1 MRAKVILTNLVIV
14 ALLGFSSHILLK
26 FMIGADIDRQEEA
39 SVQESSL
46 AFEDLFKI
54 HGYALMMK
62 ADQLATQ
69 EGTPK
74 VWELPE
80 DLQLKMADAET
91 TLLQAQSAND
101 PDGLEAAKA
110 AKKEVD
116 EKAETMLH
124 DQAFLLCDKY
134 AAEEFLDFQPWYRK
148 PTIVVLTT
156 LEGTVIARDGSPREL
171 VGQVWEK
178 EYPLIRWALNGRPRW
193 DVVKFKD
200 VIAPEETDSSGK
212 VKKAGVYETKLLLAA
227 AAPVYRKGKLIG
239 SLFVGFD
246 VDNGLMEV
254 QRDELGS
261 ETAILYRVKGEKG
274 KEFYQAYSTSLGDEE
289 SAKQITAGLKGVH
302 SESSS
307 APGSG
312 DLIEEMAWIQSVVA
326 KGQPSASFEANLGG
340 IPYLMRVAP
349 VLETWQFGAGDLVFA
364 VMRDQARARAP
375 LTKLWLIAIG
385 TAVAMILVV
394 LLGLIVSNSV
404 LKPVEQLEAEIR
416 TVNEGNWEHRWE
428 IKSTEVG
435 GLSYLIN
442 QMLDTL
448 MEEDEEEEE
457 GGRQRATTEEEF
469 MAHGSEPTPESLA
482 AESEDQYYQRTYQ
495 ELQAAKAQLG
505 EDPNAIPYEQFV
517 AKLRQTE
524 QNILAKQPGRM
535 VRFIIQIQ
543 GNKINYKPVHIP

>member
-14 ALLGFSSHILLK
+14 ALLGFSSHLLLK
-26 FMIGADIDRQEEA
+26 FLLGGDIAQKEEE
-39 SVQESSL
+39 SIRESSL

-80 DLQLKMADAET
+80 DLQLNMADAET
-91 TLLQAQSAND
+91 ALLQAQSTDDTTA
-101 PDGLEAAKA
+101 LKA
-110 AKKEVD
+110 TKKEVD
-116 EKAETMLH
+116 EKAKTVLH

-134 AAEEFLDFQPWYRK
+134 AAEEFLDFEPWYRK

-178 EYPLIRWALNGRPRW
+178 DYPLIRWALNGRPRW
-193 DVVKFKD
+193 DVVKFRD
-200 VIAPEETDSSGK
+200 VIAPEERDSSGK
-212 VKKAGVYETKLLLAA
+212 VTKAGVYETKLLLAA

-239 SLFVGFD
+239 ALFIGFD
-246 VDNGLMEV
+246 VDNGLMQV
-254 QRDELGS
+254 QREELGG
-261 ETAILYRVKGEKG
+261 ETAIFYRVKGKKG

-289 SAKQITAGLKGVH
+289 SAKQITAALKSVH
-302 SESSS
+302 TEGAA

-312 DLIEEMAWIQSVVA
+312 NLIEEMAWIQSVVA
-326 KGQPSASFEANLGG
+326 KGQASASFEANLGDT
-340 IPYLMRVAP
+340 PYLMRVAP
-349 VLETWQFGAGDLVFA
+349 VLESWQFGAGDLVFA
-364 VMRDQARARAP
+364 VMRDQAKARTP
-375 LTKLWLIAIG
+375 LDKLWLIAIG
-385 TAVAMILVV
+385 TAVSMILVV

-448 MEEDEEEEE
+448 MEDDEEDDD

-482 AESEDQYYQRTYQ
+482 VEPEEQYYQRTYQ
-495 ELQAAKAQLG
+495 ELQAAKTQLG
-505 EDPNAIPYEQFV
+505 EDPNAVTYEQFV
-517 AKLRQTE
+517 AKLKETE

-535 VRFIIQIQ
+535 VRFVIQIQ
-543 GNKINYKPVHIP
+543 GNKINYKPFHIP